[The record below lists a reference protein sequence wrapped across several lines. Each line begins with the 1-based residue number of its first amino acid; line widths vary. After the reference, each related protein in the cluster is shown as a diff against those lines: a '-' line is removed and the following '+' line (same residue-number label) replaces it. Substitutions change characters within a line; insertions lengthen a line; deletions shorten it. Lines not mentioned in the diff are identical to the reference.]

1 MNPTIQQV
9 DNVFIF
15 IVAVS
20 VFFLL
25 LVTGAMVYFMFRYSE
40 KRHPKAENITGN
52 TTLEVLWTVI
62 PLILT
67 LMMFFYGW
75 DAFKNMRT
83 VPPDAMVVKVT
94 GRMWYWGFEY
104 ANHKKSDTLLYVP
117 VGKPVKM
124 EIYSMDVNHS
134 FYLPQFRVKEDAI
147 PGRMNYL
154 VFNPTQVGTFDIFC
168 AEYCGMNHSYMLG
181 HLIVMP
187 QDKFDQWYNK
197 VDSVKSPIPTDSIKT
212 GTVKTD
218 SLKAPPTS
226 TGAPKDSTKTGADK
240 KNTKKE
246 SPKDSSKT
254 APKDNNMKKEKK

>member
-1 MNPTIQQV
+1 MNPIIQQV
-9 DNVFIF
+9 DSVFIF

-25 LVTGAMVYFMFRYSE
+25 LITVAMIYFMFRYSA
-40 KRHPKAENITGN
+40 KRHPVSENITGS
-52 TTLEVLWTVI
+52 TTLEILWTVI

-75 DAFKNMRT
+75 DIFKNMRN
-83 VPPDAMVVKVT
+83 VPPDAMVIKVT

-104 ANHKKSDTLLYVP
+104 DNKKKSDTLLYVP
-117 VGKPVKM
+117 VGKPIKM

-154 VFNPTQVGTFDIFC
+154 WFNPTQVGTFDIFC

-187 QDKFDQWYNK
+187 QDKFYEWYNK
-197 VDSVKSPIPTDSIKT
+197 VDSVKSPLLKDSTKS
-212 GTVKTD
+212 GTIKTD
-218 SLKAPPTS
+218 SLKTQINT
-226 TGAPKDSTKTGADK
+226 TGSIKDSTKTTGNNK
-240 KNTKKE
+240 
-246 SPKDSSKT
+246 KDSLKT
-254 APKDNNMKKEKK
+254 APKDSINRKEKK